1 MVAEDIRVQNA
12 DGSFN
17 IREGGK
23 TKNNFGWALGLGTA
37 IQTDGNLTID
47 MGYRYVAM
55 GEREGNGEFSG
66 TPALSSNSGVRVDHL
81 FVHELYLGLRVGF

>member
-1 MVAEDIRVQNA
+1 MVPEDTRVQNA
-12 DGSFN
+12 SGTFN

-55 GEREGNGEFSG
+55 GQAEGSGTFSG
-66 TPALSSNSGVRVDHL
+66 SPAVASNSGARIDDL

>member
-1 MVAEDIRVQNA
+1 
-12 DGSFN
+12 
-17 IREGGK
+17 
-23 TKNNFGWALGLGTA
+23 
-37 IQTDGNLTID
+37 

-66 TPALSSNSGVRVDHL
+66 TPALPSNSGVRVDHL

>member
-1 MVAEDIRVQNA
+1 MEIDDAKITNA
-12 DGSFN
+12 AGTVN
-17 IREGGK
+17 LTEGGAG
-23 TKNNFGWALGLGTA
+23 KNNLGWALGFGTA

-66 TPALSSNSGVRVDHL
+66 TPVLPSNSGVRVDHL
-81 FVHELYLGLRVGF
+81 FVHELYLGLRIGF